1 MRLPQV
7 KTPQFA
13 TDLVRDLRDR
23 RLLPLVAVLVVAIV
37 AVPIVLSK
45 STSPPPSSGKSL
57 LGPALAANASHLTVV
72 PDAPGLRD
80 YHRRL
85 NDRHA
90 KDPFT
95 PPPSSSSSQ
104 SSAETQ
110 SSAAEASS
118 SAEAPSGSTEVTAEN
133 GSTTSGE
140 AASLVHAETKYFTH
154 AIDVKIANSPAPGTA
169 PGKSEPVVRH
179 DVPTLSGLPGRKS
192 PAVVFMGADGTHA
205 LLLISAAVQP
215 EKGNG
220 HCALVSASTCQLM
233 LLKPGKEETF
243 AYGDSGHTVRIR
255 LLKITLVVTHR
266 PH

>member
-1 MRLPQV
+1 MRLPEV
-7 KTPQFA
+7 KAPKFL

-37 AVPIVLSK
+37 AVPIALSK

-57 LGPALAANASHLTVV
+57 LGSALAANASHLTVV

-90 KDPFT
+90 TDPFT
-95 PPPSSSSSQ
+95 PPPGSSSSQ
-104 SSAETQ
+104 SSTETQ
-110 SSAAEASS
+110 SSAA
-118 SAEAPSGSTEVTAEN
+118 GSTEVTAEN

-154 AIDVKIANSPAPGTA
+154 AIDVKIVNSPAPGTA

-179 DVPTLSGLPGRKS
+179 DVPTLSGLPGRES

-220 HCALVSASTCQLM
+220 HCALVSADTCQLM

-255 LLKITLVVTHR
+255 LLKISLVITPR